1 MKKLIITGLIVGS
14 IVCATVVFAK
24 DWGGAANWNSN
35 SGWTSGHQRFVA
47 ELNLDT
53 ERAEKMSA
61 ILDSYREVPKLY
73 FTNQSDKIPEFL
85 AQKEA
90 ELAALLTAEELAQFK
105 HSFAEWAKTKKF
117 GFMKFSYSQ
126 PQLHQQVPAAPLPET
141 LRQEIRQTF
150 DNELMQLRQ
159 QLQQQTLNA

>member
-14 IVCATVVFAK
+14 IACASLVFAK
-24 DWGGAANWNSN
+24 DWSDKSNWGND
-35 SGWTSGHQRFVA
+35 HQRFVA
-47 ELNLDT
+47 DLNLDA

-85 AQKEA
+85 TQKEA

-105 HSFAEWAKTKKF
+105 HSFAEWAKTKK
-117 GFMKFSYSQ
+117 
-126 PQLHQQVPAAPLPET
+126 
-141 LRQEIRQTF
+141 IR
-150 DNELMQLRQ
+150 LY
-159 QLQQQTLNA
+159 

>member
-1 MKKLIITGLIVGS
+1 MKKLIIAGLIVGS
-14 IVCATVVFAK
+14 IACATFVFAK
-24 DWGGAANWNSN
+24 DWSGAANWNSN

-61 ILDSYREVPKLY
+61 ILDSYREIPKLY

-90 ELAALLTAEELAQFK
+90 ELAALLTPEELAQFK

-117 GFMKFSYSQ
+117 GFMSFSYSQ
-126 PQLHQQVPAAPLPET
+126 PQSHQQAPTSPLPES
-141 LRQEIRQTF
+141 LRQEIRKTF
-150 DNELMQLRQ
+150 DNELLQLRQ

>member
-14 IVCATVVFAK
+14 IACASFVVAK
-24 DWGGAANWNSN
+24 DWSGEANWNSKN
-35 SGWTSGHQRFVA
+35 DWTAGHQRFVA
-47 ELNLDT
+47 ELNLDA

-90 ELAALLTAEELAQFK
+90 ELAALLTQEELAQFK
-105 HSFAEWAKTKKF
+105 QSFAEWAKTKKF
-117 GFMKFSYSQ
+117 GFMSFSYSQ
-126 PQLHQQVPAAPLPET
+126 PQSLQQVPASPLPES
-141 LRQEIRQTF
+141 LQQEIRKTF

>member
-1 MKKLIITGLIVGS
+1 MKKLIITSLIVSS
-14 IVCATVVFAK
+14 IACASFVVAK
-24 DWGGAANWNSN
+24 DWNGQSNWGN
-35 SGWTSGHQRFVA
+35 GHQRFIA
-47 ELNLDT
+47 ELNLDA

-90 ELAALLTAEELAQFK
+90 ELVALLTAEELAQFK
-105 HSFAEWAKTKKF
+105 QSFAEWAKTKNF
-117 GFMKFSYSQ
+117 GFMKFSYNQ
-126 PQLHQQVPAAPLPET
+126 PQSIEQAPAVPLPET
-141 LRQEIRQTF
+141 LRNEIRQTF